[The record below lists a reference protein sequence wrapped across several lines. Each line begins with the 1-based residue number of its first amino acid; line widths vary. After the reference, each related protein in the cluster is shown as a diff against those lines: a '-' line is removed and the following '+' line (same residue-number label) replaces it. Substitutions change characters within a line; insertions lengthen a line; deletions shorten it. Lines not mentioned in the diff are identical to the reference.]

1 MALLLSLAAVLSFAM
16 PAFAED
22 GLAPT
27 AAGTHT
33 ITISFEK
40 PGHEY
45 VAYQVF
51 KGDYYKAES
60 DGKEHLSNI
69 EWGSGVD
76 GAGLLTDLKS
86 EEGFKNAETAADVA
100 YILEGYGNNDNSDK
114 LDAFAKVV
122 AKYLNNTIAGTSQPE
137 ASVDENGKYVYK
149 ITGLSD
155 GYYFVKDKNKLSA
168 DANDANTKY
177 ILQVLGN
184 VQINAKA
191 DVPNIEKEITDAD
204 GTNPRK
210 GDSYNVGDTVY
221 FKLTSKVPDMD
232 GYDSYTYKVT
242 DTLSDGLTLV
252 QDDGKPKVT
261 ITIGDKPY
269 TGEFEATLD
278 ADKNVLTIEF
288 TNFITQK
295 DKAGKVIVIRYE
307 AVLNEKA
314 LQKDKENNSVYLE
327 YSNDPNGTGTG
338 KTTEKKT
345 YVYNFD
351 INIVKHETG
360 DKDKLLSGAE
370 FVLYRQN
377 SQNQKEYYNY
387 NTGKKETEWRTLG
400 NDNLETIRAAVNG
413 GTITSKTT
421 NDGKVSF
428 TGLKAGTYYL
438 QEIKAPDGYNLP
450 ADAEATTKVE
460 IVPAYNTDGTI
471 DLEKQSVIV
480 KGNGRM
486 YVTADIANKPGPV
499 LPSTGGIGT
508 TIFYVLG
515 GILTVA
521 AIVLLIVKKRM
532 ENTKR

>member
-1 MALLLSLAAVLSFAM
+1 MKFFEKMMALLLSLAAVLSFAM

-22 GLAPT
+22 EPATT
-27 AAGTHT
+27 AESTHT

-51 KGDYYKAES
+51 KGDYYKAENEEK
-60 DGKEHLSNI
+60 GHLSNI

-76 GAGLLTDLKS
+76 GAGLLQELKS
-86 EEGFKNAETAADVA
+86 QEGSAFEKAETAADVA
-100 YILEGYGNNDNSDK
+100 DILAGYGDSSTD

-122 AKYLNNTIAGTSQPE
+122 AKHLNGIIAGTSQPE
-137 ASVDENGKYVYK
+137 ASVDQNGKYVYK

-155 GYYFVKDKNKLSA
+155 GYYFVKDKNELSP

-177 ILQVLGN
+177 ILQVLGD

-191 DVPNIEKEITDAD
+191 GVPDIEKNITDEN
-204 GTNPRK
+204 GTYQRK

-221 FKLTSKVPDMD
+221 FELTSKVPDMN

-252 QDDGKPKVT
+252 QENGVPQVTVT
-261 ITIGDKPY
+261 IGGDPY
-269 TGEFEATLD
+269 TDFAANL
-278 ADKNVLTIEF
+278 KNNVLTIEF
-288 TNFITQK
+288 TNFIIQK
-295 DKAGKVIVIRYE
+295 DKVGKPIVIRYS
-307 AVLNEKA
+307 AVLNENA
-314 LQKDKENNSVYLE
+314 LQKDKETNTVNLE
-327 YSNDPNGTGTG
+327 YSNDPNTTGTG
-338 KTTEKKT
+338 KTTDKKT

-351 INIVKHETG
+351 IDIVKV
-360 DKDKLLSGAE
+360 DQKDEAKLLDGAE
-370 FVLYRQN
+370 FVLYRVNDQGK
-377 SQNQKEYYNY
+377 KEYYHY
-387 NTGKKETEWRTLG
+387 TADKKTEWVPLT
-400 NDNLETIRAAVNG
+400 DDKLETVTAAVNADQ
-413 GTITSKTT
+413 ITKKTT
-421 NDGKVSF
+421 VNGQTSF

-438 QEIKAPDGYNLP
+438 LEIKAPDGYSLP
-450 ADAEATTKVE
+450 TAPVE
-460 IVPAYNTDGTI
+460 VTITAAYNENGTI
-471 DLEKQSVIV
+471 KAEGSKVKAKANTHLYIDEKI
-480 KGNGRM
+480 
-486 YVTADIANKPGPV
+486 TNKPGPV